1 LIFEA
6 SNMLKQRTLDISQT
20 NIANLGSDLEK
31 KVREAAAHGDPA
43 WKECGKEVGLKVW
56 RIEKFTVKA
65 WPTNQYGQFYS
76 GDSYIVLRT
85 YQKSPGAP
93 FQYDVHF
100 WLGDH
105 TTQDEYGTAAYK
117 TVELDD
123 FLGGLPV
130 QHRETQGNE
139 SKLFLSYFTPP
150 GLRILEGGVESG
162 FRHVKPEEYKPRL
175 LQVKGVGN
183 HVRVAQVNLDHGSL
197 NSGDVF
203 ILDKGLTVFQF
214 NGAKSSGSE
223 RAKAAQVV
231 RAIDDERGSKVDI
244 KVLEEGS
251 ADENEAAFFSALG
264 GKGPIKSAEEGGSDK
279 GVQVV
284 KRLFQLSDASGQ
296 LTFTQVG
303 EGSAVKRS
311 LLNSNDV
318 FILDDGGQIWA
329 WVGKGSSAQEKSKAL
344 SYADLYI
351 KKFNR
356 PTLTPIS
363 RVLEGGENE
372 QFEASF

>member
-1 LIFEA
+1 
-6 SNMLKQRTLDISQT
+6 MLKPKTLDISET
-20 NIANLGSDLEK
+20 NIAAIVSDLDK
-31 KVREAAAHGDPA
+31 KCREAAAAGEPA
-43 WKECGKEVGLKVW
+43 WKEAGKAVGIQIW
-56 RIEKFTVKA
+56 RIEKFNVKA
-65 WPTNQYGQFYS
+65 WPKNQYGQFYS

-85 YQKSPGAP
+85 YQKQPNSS
-93 FQYDVHF
+93 FSYDVHF

-130 QHRETQGNE
+130 QYRETQGNE
-139 SKLFLSYFTPP
+139 TKSFVSYFTPP
-150 GLRILEGGVESG
+150 GIRILEGGVESG
-162 FRHVKPEEYKPRL
+162 FKHVKPEEYKPRL
-175 LQVKGVGN
+175 LHVKGSGQN
-183 HVRVAQVNLDHGSL
+183 IRVAQVNMDKSSL

-203 ILDKGLTVFQF
+203 ILDRGLEVFQF
-214 NGAKSSGSE
+214 NGAKSAGAE
-223 RAKAAQVV
+223 RMKAAQVV
-231 RAIDDERGSKVDI
+231 RAIDDERGSKVNI
-244 KVLEEGS
+244 HVSEEGTEDS
-251 ADENEAAFFSALG
+251 VFDPFWAALG

-284 KRLFQLSDASGQ
+284 KRLYQLSDSSGQ

-303 EGSAVKRS
+303 EGAAVKRH
-311 LLNSNDV
+311 LLKSEDV

-344 SYADLYI
+344 SYADLYL
-351 KKFNR
+351 KKYNR
-356 PTLTPIS
+356 PSLTPIS

-372 QFEASF
+372 QFETAF

>member
-1 LIFEA
+1 MI
-6 SNMLKQRTLDISQT
+6 KPKTLDISQT

-43 WKECGKEVGLKVW
+43 WKECGKAVGLKIW

-65 WPTNQYGQFYS
+65 WPANQYGQFYS
-76 GDSYIVLRT
+76 GDSYIVLNT
-85 YQKSPGAP
+85 FQKAPNAP
-93 FQYDVHF
+93 FSYDVHF

-139 SKLFLSYFTPP
+139 SRLYLSYFPK

-162 FRHVKPEEYKPRL
+162 FHHVKPEEYKPRL
-175 LQVKGVGN
+175 LHVKGFGS
-183 HVRVAQVNLDHGSL
+183 NLKVSQTSLTRDSL

-203 ILDKGLTVFQF
+203 ILDRGLVVFQF
-214 NGAKSSGSE
+214 NGAKSAGAE
-223 RAKAAQVV
+223 RLKAAQVV
-231 RAIDDERGSKVDI
+231 RAIDDERGSKVE
-244 KVLEEGS
+244 VRVSEEGTED
-251 ADENEAAFFSALG
+251 ATFDEFWTILG

-279 GVQVV
+279 QIKVE
-284 KRLFQLSDASGQ
+284 KRLYRLSDASGQ
-296 LTFTQVG
+296 LTFTQVA
-303 EGSAVKRS
+303 EGAAVKRN
-311 LLNSNDV
+311 LLNSADV

-329 WVGKGSSAQEKSKAL
+329 WVGKGASGQEKAKAL
-344 SYADLYI
+344 AYADLYL
-351 KKFNR
+351 KNYNR
-356 PTLTPIS
+356 PPLTPIA

-372 QFEASF
+372 QFETAF

>member
-1 LIFEA
+1 
-6 SNMLKQRTLDISQT
+6 MLKQRTLDISQT

-43 WKECGKEVGLKVW
+43 WKECGKAVGLQIW

-65 WPTNQYGQFYS
+65 WPKNQYGQFYS

-85 YQKSPGAP
+85 YQKSPGSA
-93 FQYDVHF
+93 FSYDVHF

-117 TVELDD
+117 TVEVDD
-123 FLGGLPV
+123 YLGGLPV
-130 QHRETQGNE
+130 QYRETQGNE

-150 GLRILEGGVESG
+150 GIRILEGGVESG

-175 LQVKGVGN
+175 MHVKGFGN
-183 HVRVAQVNLDHGSL
+183 HIKVSQVNMETASL

-203 ILDKGLTVFQF
+203 ILDKGLKVFQF
-214 NGAKSSGSE
+214 NGAKSAGAE
-223 RAKAAQVV
+223 RMKAAQVV
-231 RAIDDERGSKVDI
+231 RAIDDERGSKVEI
-244 KVLEEGS
+244 IVAEEGTED
-251 ADENEAAFFSALG
+251 ATFDEFWTTLG
-264 GKGPIKSAEEGGSDK
+264 GKHAIKSAEEGGSDK
-279 GVQVV
+279 QVQVV

-296 LTFTQVG
+296 LTFTEKA
-303 EGSAVKRS
+303 EGAAVKRN
-311 LLNSNDV
+311 LLNSQDV

-329 WVGKGSSAQEKSKAL
+329 WVGKGASPQEKAKAL
-344 SYADLYI
+344 SYADLYL
-351 KKFNR
+351 KKYNR
-356 PTLTPIS
+356 PALTPIS
-363 RVLEGGENE
+363 RVCEGGENE

>member
-1 LIFEA
+1 
-6 SNMLKQRTLDISQT
+6 MLKQRTLDISQT

-43 WKECGKEVGLKVW
+43 WATCGKEVGLQIW

-65 WPTNQYGQFYS
+65 WPKNQYGSFYS

-85 YQKSPGAP
+85 FQKAPNAP
-93 FQYDVHF
+93 FSYDVHF

-123 FLGGLPV
+123 YLKGLPV

-150 GLRILEGGVESG
+150 GLRIMDGGVESG

-175 LQVKGVGN
+175 LHVKGIGN
-183 HVRVAQVNLDHGSL
+183 NIRVIQVDLHLGSL

-203 ILDKGLTVFQF
+203 ILDQGLKVFQF
-214 NGAKSSGSE
+214 NGAKSAGQE
-223 RAKAAQVV
+223 RMKAAQVV
-231 RAIDDERGSKVDI
+231 RAIDDERGSKVEVI
-244 KVLEEGS
+244 VSEEP
-251 ADENEAAFFSALG
+251 ADDATFVEFWTILG
-264 GKGPIKSAEEGGSDK
+264 GKGPIKTAEEGGSDK
-279 GVQVV
+279 TVQVT

-303 EGSAVKRS
+303 EGTAVKRA
-311 LLNSNDV
+311 LLQSNDV
-318 FILDDGGQIWA
+318 FVLDDGGQIWA
-329 WVGKGSSAQEKSKAL
+329 WVGKGASAQEKSKAF
-344 SYADLYI
+344 SYADLYL

-356 PTLTPIS
+356 PPLTPIS

-372 QFEASF
+372 QFEAAF